1 MTATIRS
8 ISFEGSSVNSLGRSA
23 SATRSLIG
31 LAAAGFV
38 TVDGD
43 QVVLTPKGKKA
54 KKKEEKAE
62 LRQQHKDIV
71 FRAVQKVAKNDQG
84 LSLTKPIHFRAALEA
99 TKVGVES
106 ITRTDVL
113 DSLRDLRDEGL
124 VQSVRTSR
132 NNFGVRWKVHPRYA

>member
-1 MTATIRS
+1 MSDIRS

-23 SATRSLIG
+23 SATRSLIS

-43 QVVLTPKGKKA
+43 QVVLTSKGKKA

-62 LRQQHKDIV
+62 LREAHKEIV

-84 LSLTKPIHFRAALEA
+84 LSLTKPIHFRAAVEA
-99 TKVGVES
+99 SKVGVES

-113 DSLRDLRDEGL
+113 DSLRDLRDEGR
-124 VQSVRTSR
+124 VQSVRTSK
-132 NNFGVRWKVHPRYA
+132 NNFGVRWKVHPRFA

>member
-8 ISFEGSSVNSLGRSA
+8 ISFEGSSVNSLGRRA

-84 LSLTKPIHFRAALEA
+84 LSLTKPIHFRAAVEA
-99 TKVGVES
+99 AKVGVES

-113 DSLRDLRDEGL
+113 DALRDLRDEGL

-132 NNFGVRWKVHPRYA
+132 NNFGVRWKVHPRHA

>member
-1 MTATIRS
+1 MSDIRS

-23 SATRSLIG
+23 SATRSLIS

-43 QVVLTPKGKKA
+43 QVVLTSKGKKA

-62 LRQQHKDIV
+62 LRETHKEIV

-84 LSLTKPIHFRAALEA
+84 LSLTKPIHFRAAVEA
-99 TKVGVES
+99 SKVGVES

-113 DSLRDLRDEGL
+113 DSLRDLRDEGR
-124 VQSVRTSR
+124 VQSVRTSK
-132 NNFGVRWKVHPRYA
+132 NNFGVRWKVHPRFA

>member
-38 TVDGD
+38 TDDGD

-84 LSLTKPIHFRAALEA
+84 RSLTKPIHFRAAVEA
-99 TKVGVES
+99 AKVGVES

-113 DSLRDLRDEGL
+113 DALRDLRDEGL

-132 NNFGVRWKVHPRYA
+132 NNFGVRWKVHPRHA

>member
-23 SATRSLIG
+23 SATRALIG

-54 KKKEEKAE
+54 KKKEEKTE
-62 LRQQHKDIV
+62 LRKQHKEIV

-84 LSLTKPIHFRAALEA
+84 LSLTKPIHFRAAVEA
-99 TKVGVES
+99 AKVGVES

>member
-1 MTATIRS
+1 MSATLQS
-8 ISFEGSSVNSLGRSA
+8 ISFDGSSVNSLGRSVA
-23 SATRSLIG
+23 ATRSLIG

-54 KKKEEKAE
+54 KKKAEKVE

-71 FRAVQKVAKNDQG
+71 FRALKSAPKNDKG
-84 LSLTKPIHFRAALEA
+84 LSLTKPIHFRAVVEA
-99 TKVGVES
+99 AKDGVES

-124 VQSVRTSR
+124 VQSGRTSR

>member
-1 MTATIRS
+1 MTTTIRS
-8 ISFEGSSVNSLGRSA
+8 ISFEGSSVNALGRSA

-84 LSLTKPIHFRAALEA
+84 LSLTKPIHFQAAVEA
-99 TKVGVES
+99 AKVGVES

-113 DSLRDLRDEGL
+113 DALRDLRDEGL

-132 NNFGVRWKVHPRYA
+132 NNFGVRWKVHPRHA

>member
-1 MTATIRS
+1 MSDIRS

-23 SATRSLIG
+23 SATRSLIS

-43 QVVLTPKGKKA
+43 QVVLTSKGKKA

-62 LRQQHKDIV
+62 LRESHKEIV

-84 LSLTKPIHFRAALEA
+84 LSLTKPIHFRAAVEA
-99 TKVGVES
+99 SKVGVES

-113 DSLRDLRDEGL
+113 DSLRDLRDEGR
-124 VQSVRTSR
+124 VQSVRTSK
-132 NNFGVRWKVHPRYA
+132 NNFGVRWKVHPRFA

>member
-1 MTATIRS
+1 MSATLQS
-8 ISFEGSSVNSLGRSA
+8 ISFDGSSVNSLGRSA

-84 LSLTKPIHFRAALEA
+84 LSLTKPIHFRAAVEA
-99 TKVGVES
+99 AKVGVES

-113 DSLRDLRDEGL
+113 DALRDLRDEGL

-132 NNFGVRWKVHPRYA
+132 NNFGVRWKVHPRHA